1 VGDVDVIVTHLI
13 LVVVVKIH
21 DDDDDDDDFMMRLT
35 RIDGLVSQ

>member
-1 VGDVDVIVTHLI
+1 MGDVDVIVTHLI

>member
-1 VGDVDVIVTHLI
+1 MGDVDVIVTHLI

-21 DDDDDDDDFMMRLT
+21 DDDDDDFMMRLT